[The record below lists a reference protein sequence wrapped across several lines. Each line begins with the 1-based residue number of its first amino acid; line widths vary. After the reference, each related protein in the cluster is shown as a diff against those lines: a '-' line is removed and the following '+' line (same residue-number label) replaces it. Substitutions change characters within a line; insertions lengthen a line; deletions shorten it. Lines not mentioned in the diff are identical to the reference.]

1 MFRKLASAILIAGAL
16 GSSQADALGLGELT
30 LHSAL
35 NQPLNADIKLLS
47 VGDLSPE
54 QVIVHLGSQEDF
66 QRAGVDR
73 DYFLTNLKFNV
84 EFDGKGN
91 GVIHIS
97 THNLVNEPYVNFIIE
112 ARWPAGK
119 LLREYTALLDLPV
132 YTERPAAQVN
142 LGTSSGHA
150 AASGAPAQVATTAP
164 QVSST
169 SSTSSR
175 RSAPPAAAEPVA
187 YSGGDSYKIRRADTL
202 WEVAEKTRPASDVS
216 VHQNMIAI
224 QQANPAAFIH
234 GNINL
239 LREGAVLR
247 LPSAEQARQVN
258 TGAARSQV
266 ASQSRAWK
274 QKVESGTESAD
285 TLPVQRESQSESN
298 GRLSLSSAASGGG
311 EGAGAGGA
319 DASAL
324 KGKLNQSLENLDRV
338 ERDNTDLK
346 SRVTQMQDQVVKL
359 QRLVQLKDEQMAA
372 LQKQAAAA
380 GNAKA
385 APQAEVA
392 PPAPQQAA
400 PTPAAQAPA
409 ATATVKPEPAAETP
423 AAAAAQQ
430 TPASTPPTT
439 APTAETTPPVEAAPK
454 PVTPAPK
461 PVAPKPVTPPAAA
474 QPDLLDTVLGNPLY
488 LGAGGAAIVLI
499 VLGLVLR
506 QRKAQR
512 DAEESFA
519 APTFDEPAFD
529 QSFDEVDE
537 PLPEAAEEAAV
548 AEPAYEEEDTVEL
561 QVPSTTRSETG
572 DAIGEADIYVAYGRY
587 QHAIDLLKNAI
598 VSEPGRADLRVKLLE
613 VYLEAGDRDGF
624 RSQFAA
630 LQSLGDADATGR
642 AKEMLMSVDDGN
654 AWIGDAAAFDPD
666 VTIPMGHA
674 VGSNDRLDSDTTMER
689 PAITDEDLAD
699 LDLED
704 ELDDADTSW
713 TTADE
718 PDELPAVD
726 TNSATASLDD
736 LDLDLG
742 LDDELETTANAAP
755 APLEDEELLLDDEDD
770 ELVLDEDDL
779 LAPESTLVLAD
790 DDSELDTLDDLDEP
804 LDLGSDSE
812 IELATSDLDV
822 GGLGDTVLGARPL
835 EPIEEHALLEEEGE
849 LSLDAD
855 LEPEVAET
863 GFSKNLDDIDAEI
876 GAFDA
881 ESLQAAA
888 DLDAGDEEEFD
899 FLSDSDEVAT
909 KLDLARAYIDMGDID
924 GARDILQ
931 EVLQEGEAQ
940 QKEEA
945 NKLLSR
951 IV

>member
-47 VGDLSPE
+47 VGDLAPD
-54 QVIVHLGSQEDF
+54 QVIVHLGSQDDF
-66 QRAGVDR
+66 QRAGVER

-84 EFDGKGN
+84 ELDGKGN
-91 GVIHIS
+91 GVIHIRTS
-97 THNLVNEPYVNFIIE
+97 NLVNEPYLNFIIE

-142 LGTSSGHA
+142 LGTSSGHVTA
-150 AASGAPAQVATTAP
+150 AASHAPVPVA
-164 QVSST
+164 SSSQA
-169 SSTSSR
+169 SSSSSASIR
-175 RSAPPAAAEPVA
+175 TSAPPTAAEPVA

-247 LPSAEQARQVN
+247 LPSAEQAREVN

-274 QKVESGTESAD
+274 QKADTGAESAD
-285 TLPVQRESQSESN
+285 TLPVVRESQGESN
-298 GRLSLSSAASGGG
+298 GRLSLSSAASGAG

-319 DASAL
+319 DAAAL
-324 KGKLNQSLENLDRV
+324 KGKLNQSLENLDRS
-338 ERDNTDLK
+338 ERDNADLK
-346 SRVTQMQDQVVKL
+346 SRVTQMQDQVEKL

-372 LQKQAAAA
+372 LQKQAATSGA
-380 GNAKA
+380 AKA
-385 APQAEVA
+385 TSQAEVA
-392 PPAPQQAA
+392 PPSP
-400 PTPAAQAPA
+400 PPAQAESVAKAPEA
-409 ATATVKPEPAAETP
+409 SPTQLSPQATAPV
-423 AAAAAQQ
+423 
-430 TPASTPPTT
+430 
-439 APTAETTPPVEAAPK
+439 AETTPPVEAAPK
-454 PVTPAPK
+454 PAAPAPK
-461 PVAPKPVTPPAAA
+461 PVAPAPKPVVPPAAS
-474 QPDLLDTVLGNPLY
+474 QPDLLDTLLGNPLY
-488 LGAGGAAIVLI
+488 LGIGGGAIVLV

-512 DAEESFA
+512 DAEEA
-519 APTFDEPAFD
+519 LAPPAFDEPAFD

-537 PLPEAAEEAAV
+537 PLQEVAEDAAI
-548 AEPAYEEEDTVEL
+548 AEPAYDEEDTVEL
-561 QVPSTTRSETG
+561 QAPSTTRSETG

-642 AKEMLMSVDDGN
+642 AKELLMSVDDGN
-654 AWIGDAAAFDPD
+654 AWIGDVAAFNPD
-666 VTIPMGHA
+666 ATIPLGVAA
-674 VGSNDRLDSDTTMER
+674 VGRDRLDSDTTMER
-689 PAITDEDLAD
+689 PAITDDDLAD

-704 ELDDADTSW
+704 ELEDADTSW
-713 TTADE
+713 TTSDE

-726 TNSATASLDD
+726 TSSVTASLDD

-742 LDDELETTANAAP
+742 LDDELDTTAEAA
-755 APLEDEELLLDDEDD
+755 LESLDDEELVLGEDD
-770 ELVLDEDDL
+770 ELILDEDDL
-779 LAPESTLVLAD
+779 LAPEAPRALAD
-790 DDSELDTLDDLDEP
+790 DDSELDILDDLDEP
-804 LDLGSDSE
+804 LDLGSDNE
-812 IELATSDLDV
+812 FQLATLNADAR
-822 GGLGDTVLGARPL
+822 GLGDTVLGGNSLDAL
-835 EPIEEHALLEEEGE
+835 EEHTPEEGE
-849 LSLDAD
+849 LDAD
-855 LEPEVAET
+855 LEPEIVDI

-888 DLDAGDEEEFD
+888 DLDGDDEEEFD

-931 EVLQEGEAQ
+931 EVLQEGESQ

-951 IV
+951 IA